1 MVNSAMVELV
11 FSPLTPMDITLIVV
25 VDALA
30 FASIS
35 VSCVLAS
42 RGHKKWISRKFTHVA
57 ISSLIALALPIYSSL
72 TGPLLAV
79 VIFLVGLFGSSLFG
93 LDVSNLALSAGT
105 RDDGSKVQTFLAAF
119 LALVAF
125 AAVFLSFMSVP
136 FIFVSSI
143 LAVSWGDG
151 AGEVVGRPFGRHKF
165 HVWRGRT
172 KSVEGSLAVM
182 IMTFVGIS
190 VAFLLFPYSI
200 TLEKLLLAAA
210 VVSVAVS
217 AVEVLCVSWI
227 DNVVIPLLSSFL
239 MWFFIFQLL

>member
-1 MVNSAMVELV
+1 MAELL
-11 FSPLTPMDITLIVV
+11 FSSLTSLDISLIIV

-30 FASIS
+30 FASIA

-42 RGHKKWISRKFTHVA
+42 RGHEKWIPRKFTHVA
-57 ISSLIALALPIYSSL
+57 ISSIIAMALPIYSSL
-72 TGPLLAV
+72 TGPTLTI

-93 LDVSNLALSAGT
+93 VHVSDLALSAGT
-105 RDDGSKVQTFLAAF
+105 RDEGSKVQTFLAAS
-119 LALVAF
+119 LALIAF
-125 AAVFLSFMSVP
+125 CAVFLFFMSVP

-151 AGEVVGRPFGRHKF
+151 AGEVVGRPLGKHKF
-165 HVWRGRT
+165 HVWRGKT

-182 IMTFVGIS
+182 VMTFAGVI
-190 VAFLLFPYSI
+190 VAFLLFPFSI
-200 TLEKLLLAAA
+200 NLEKLLLAAV

-217 AVEVLCVSWI
+217 GAEVLCVSWT

-239 MWFFIFQLL
+239 MWFLVFQLL